1 MIKINHKLKKY
12 KNNSTKLMMRMINL
26 LHYLSNKYKV
36 VSLNRIIIMII
47 IKIRIIII
55 IIIIIM
61 IIILIMIIMI
71 ITKLNPNRIISS
83 NPWTKMKKLI

>member
-55 IIIIIM
+55 IIINYYNNNDYNI
-61 IIILIMIIMI
+61 
-71 ITKLNPNRIISS
+71 NYDN
-83 NPWTKMKKLI
+83 NDNN

>member
-55 IIIIIM
+55 IIIM

>member
-55 IIIIIM
+55 IM